1 MNTGTKYRYYK
12 CCVTGKDRSMQTSDP
27 EHRLSKRVQSYKG
40 KQCPWELRATLAKG
54 EGQWKIRLLDKHENH
69 DPRWSNSETG
79 ISVRR
84 YPTLQV
90 VKDRA
95 KDLAAQK
102 LSANQILKELS
113 GDLID
118 QDCDLFS
125 LLQTPSS
132 RQQVEQVHCHTMLPQ
147 VEAKSCMLIRFTG
160 SQVIRSKSFARY
172 YFRKYGKG
180 LSNLTENDAKYMAS
194 LIREANAKNSD
205 IWPYPLTKYQNEP
218 LQVCLELL

>member
-54 EGQWKIRLLDKHENH
+54 EGQWKIRLPLTK
-69 DPRWSNSETG
+69 
-79 ISVRR
+79 I
-84 YPTLQV
+84 
-90 VKDRA
+90 A
-95 KDLAAQK
+95 IA
-102 LSANQILKELS
+102 ELS

-132 RQQVEQVHCHTMLPQ
+132 RQQVE
-147 VEAKSCMLIRFTG
+147 
-160 SQVIRSKSFARY
+160 QVIRSKSFARY

>member
-132 RQQVEQVHCHTMLPQ
+132 RQQVEQV
-147 VEAKSCMLIRFTG
+147 
-160 SQVIRSKSFARY
+160 IRSKSFARY